1 MKISDQS
8 LYTIPSLYKPAN
20 PSFVSFKC
28 KKESQLH
35 ANSLFSSRFRGEG
48 GIRTPGTSQ
57 FNGFQDRRNR
67 PLCHLS
73 KCGRKDKGKI
83 DFTKERFHFFEK
95 KMIRLSHQYNSKFRS
110 CKLLTASSSCNTKG
124 ANSSPDKL
132 DFAGIKTT

>member
-73 KCGRKDKGKI
+73 KCGRKDS
-83 DFTKERFHFFEK
+83 EK

-110 CKLLTASSSCNTKG
+110 CKLLTANSSCNTKG